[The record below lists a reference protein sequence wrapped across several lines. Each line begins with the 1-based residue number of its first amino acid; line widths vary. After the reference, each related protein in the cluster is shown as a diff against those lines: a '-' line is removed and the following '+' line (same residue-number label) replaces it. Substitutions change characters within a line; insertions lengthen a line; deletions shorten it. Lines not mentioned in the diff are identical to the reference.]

1 MTLPAHTRKVAALLM
16 EMARTQGKPTSR
28 GVAVQLDVTR
38 QDVASLL
45 GLSRIEATLAVNAL
59 KLAGALAF
67 EGSTLLLNP
76 GVLQRFAE
84 GEAQEAR

>member
-1 MTLPAHTRKVAALLM
+1 
-16 EMARTQGKPTSR
+16 
-28 GVAVQLDVTR
+28 VTR